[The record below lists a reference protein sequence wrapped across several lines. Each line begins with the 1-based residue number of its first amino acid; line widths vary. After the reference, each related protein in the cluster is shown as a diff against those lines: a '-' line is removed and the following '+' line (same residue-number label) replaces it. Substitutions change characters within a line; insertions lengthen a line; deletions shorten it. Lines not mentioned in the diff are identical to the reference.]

1 MTRGE
6 TRICAVRGGQKNL
19 PLSTSQKVLS
29 SSSNKSMT
37 DGICAG
43 NHSIYKNARL
53 KINAAQFRTI

>member
-6 TRICAVRGGQKNL
+6 TRICTVRGGQKNL
-19 PLSTSQKVLS
+19 PLSTSQEVLS

-43 NHSIYKNARL
+43 NYKNARL